1 MREIGPDEL
10 YRLSDD
16 VGAVWAALRYEPRK
30 RSFRVAKAA
39 LSRLGAVYDWQVR
52 AWRVPLSEDVLE
64 PLTRLYR
71 ASSLALYLADEDEDV
86 TRSHF
91 ERYE

>member
-1 MREIGPDEL
+1 MREISPDEL
-10 YRLSDD
+10 YRLNDD
-16 VGAVWAALRYEPRK
+16 AGAVWAALKYEPRK
-30 RSFRVAKAA
+30 RSFVVAKAA

-52 AWRVPLSEDVLE
+52 AWRVPLSEDALE

-71 ASSLALYLADEDEDV
+71 ASSLALYLADEGEDA
-86 TRSHF
+86 TPSAF